1 MGIEVTDS
9 NFTKEIVE
17 SDIPVLVDFWATWCM
32 PCKMVEPIL
41 EALEREYKNK
51 IKLCKVNVDEAPKI
65 AMKYEI
71 ISIPTIC
78 LFIKGEIKEKIVGA
92 LPKDDI
98 ENMIKPYVN

>member
-1 MGIEVTDS
+1 LGIEVTDS